1 MYSREKLSEYI
12 DVALKADAANKA
24 VVELMSELQQIPV
37 NVEIDGMT
45 QKEAQEEVNRNL
57 TEYLP
62 DMLKDDEVYANNPN
76 YRTEAKN
83 FSVYDNTGKLLLKIE
98 PDSTIE
104 GHGALTFTVPFNNPD
119 DKEAFLDFCDRLQ
132 KNSAVKYPS
141 NKE

>member
-76 YRTEAKN
+76 YITEAKN